1 MTKFKIHINKFAFYL
16 VFLVK
21 TLLCP
26 IILQWEK
33 KKNTVWAKNLG
44 STSLSSQVKVARFPV
59 FNFVSICPS
68 FGDVWTQSICVSLDQ
83 QVRLLIFVYFLV
95 Y

>member
-1 MTKFKIHINKFAFYL
+1 MNKFAFYL

-26 IILQWEK
+26 IFLQWK
-33 KKNTVWAKNLG
+33 KITVWAKNLG
-44 STSLSSQVKVARFPV
+44 SSSLSSQVKVARFPV

-68 FGDVWTQSICVSLDQ
+68 FGDV
-83 QVRLLIFVYFLV
+83 
-95 Y
+95 